1 MLQKNLEAINNLTL
15 QRRLSKITPEESRV
29 GISYCITPTNDYVLL
44 KNDLPTD
51 DLNNPREAA
60 KQMIAKNIHHEMTG
74 NDKIILFGIG
84 LGYLL
89 DEVYQKFPSKIYIY
103 EPDLMLLHFIL
114 SNADISEILAS
125 GRVFIT
131 NDMDELLNKL
141 SSTFLTKDKVE
152 ILYIQNYAIIHNK
165 ELLLLTQKVYD
176 VCKSKIVDINTI
188 AKFSKTW
195 LVNTINNISAVN
207 NNSMYLLS
215 ELENKFTGQ
224 TALIAGAGP
233 SLNENIA
240 HIQANRDK
248 FVIFAVNK
256 VVKYLIQNG
265 ITPDFI
271 VGLDARNM
279 DKTLGGMEGHL
290 SRSNCLMDI
299 RTDSSILNKG
309 FNKIFINF
317 SETDFFIKKL
327 AKYNALMKF
336 YEAGGSA
343 STFALTAATKM
354 GFSQIVLA
362 GVDLAF
368 KDNQIYASGE
378 NMNRVSQNEI
388 IVDSVK
394 KNLVQVKS
402 VSGGIVYT
410 RDDYEAFIHHFE
422 SLIKELNHPN
432 IYNISGFGAYIEG
445 VKAVKFEE
453 LNLSIP
459 ASTSQVS
466 FIPTFKFDLKAFV
479 EEEFCH
485 INNIITMISKGVF
498 SPALLSTIVKSAFIY
513 QYMQSE
519 ILEVLQ
525 KNYAPE
531 LAEPFIEKT
540 KHAIKVVVELL
551 QKNKLV

>member
-1 MLQKNLEAINNLTL
+1 MLQKNLESINNLTL
-15 QRRLSKITPEESRV
+15 QRRLSRISQEESRI
-29 GISYCITPTNDYVLL
+29 GISYCITPTNDYVIL

-60 KQMIAKNIHHEMTG
+60 KQMISKNIHHEMTS

-152 ILYIQNYAIIHNK
+152 ILYIQNYAITHNK

-327 AKYNALMKF
+327 AKSNTSMKF

-343 STFALTAATKM
+343 STFALTAAAKM

-422 SLIKELNHPN
+422 ALIKELNHPN

-453 LNLSIP
+453 LNLSVP

>member
-1 MLQKNLEAINNLTL
+1 MLEKNLEAINNSVI
-15 QRRLSKITPEESRV
+15 QRRLARISAEESRV

-60 KQMIAKNIHHEMTG
+60 KQMVEKNIHHEMG
-74 NDKIILFGIG
+74 SNDTIIIFGIG

-103 EPDLMLLHFIL
+103 EPDIMLLHFVL
-114 SNADISEILAS
+114 SNADISEHLKS

-152 ILYIQNYAIIHNK
+152 IIYIQNYAIVHNK

-188 AKFSKTW
+188 AKFSKRW
-195 LVNTINNISAVN
+195 LINTINNIASVN
-207 NNSMYLLS
+207 NGSMYALS
-215 ELENKFTGQ
+215 ELENKFKGQ

-233 SLNENIA
+233 SLEDNITK
-240 HIQANRDK
+240 IQENRDK
-248 FVIFAVNK
+248 LVIFAVNK
-256 VVKYLIQNG
+256 VVKYLFQNG

-271 VGLDARNM
+271 VGLDASNM
-279 DKTLGGMEGHL
+279 DKTLGGMESTL
-290 SRSNCLMDI
+290 SRSNCIMDI
-299 RTDSSILNKG
+299 RTDSAIINKG

-327 AKYNALMKF
+327 AKYNNTMKF

-343 STFALTAATKM
+343 STFALTAAAKM
-354 GFSQIVLA
+354 GFSQIILA

-368 KDNQIYASGE
+368 KDNRIYADGE

-388 IVDSVK
+388 MVDNVK

-422 SLIKELNHPN
+422 SLVKELNNPN
-432 IYNISGFGAYIEG
+432 IYNISSFGAAIEG
-445 VKAVKFEE
+445 VKAVTFEE
-453 LNLSIP
+453 LNLNTS
-459 ASTSQVS
+459 ASNSQIS
-466 FIPTFKFDLKAFV
+466 FIPTFKFVLKTFID
-479 EEEFCH
+479 EEFCN
-485 INNIITMISKGVF
+485 INNIITMLSKGVF
-498 SPALLSTIVKSAFIY
+498 SPALLSAIVKSAFIY
-513 QYMQSE
+513 QYIQSE
-519 ILEVLQ
+519 VLDVLQ

-540 KHAIKVVVELL
+540 KNAIKTVVEHL

>member
-1 MLQKNLEAINNLTL
+1 MLEKNLEAINNSVI
-15 QRRLSKITPEESRV
+15 QRRLAKISAEESRV

-60 KQMIAKNIHHEMTG
+60 KQMVEKNIHHEMKS
-74 NDKIILFGIG
+74 NDTVIIFGIG

-89 DEVYQKFPSKIYIY
+89 DEVYQKFPCKIFIY
-103 EPDLMLLHFIL
+103 EPDLMLLHFVL
-114 SNADISEILAS
+114 SNADISEHLKS

-152 ILYIQNYAIIHNK
+152 IVYIQNYAIVHNK

-188 AKFSKTW
+188 AKFSKRW
-195 LVNTINNISAVN
+195 LVNTINNIASVN
-207 NNSMYLLS
+207 NSSMYALS
-215 ELENKFTGQ
+215 ELENKFTRQ

-233 SLNENIA
+233 SLEDNISK
-240 HIQANRDK
+240 IQANRDK

-256 VVKYLIQNG
+256 VVKYLLQNG
-265 ITPDFI
+265 ITPDFV

-279 DKTLGGMEGHL
+279 DKTLGGMEGYF
-290 SRSNCLMDI
+290 SRSNCIMDI
-299 RTDSSILNKG
+299 RTDSSIINKG

-327 AKYNALMKF
+327 AKNNTMKF

-343 STFALTAATKM
+343 STFALTAAAKM
-354 GFSQIVLA
+354 GFSQIILA

-368 KDNQIYASGE
+368 KDTKIYAYGE
-378 NMNRVSQNEI
+378 NMNRVSQSEI
-388 IVDSVK
+388 LVDNVK

-402 VSGGIVYT
+402 VNGGIVYT
-410 RDDYEAFIHHFE
+410 RDDYAAFIHHFE
-422 SLIKELNHPN
+422 SLIKELNCPN
-432 IYNISGFGAYIEG
+432 IYNISNFGAAIEG
-445 VKAVKFEE
+445 VKSVPFEE
-453 LNLSIP
+453 LNLNAP
-459 ASTSQVS
+459 ADASQMS
-466 FIPTFKFDLKAFV
+466 FIPTFKFALKTFV
-479 EEEFCH
+479 DEEFCH
-485 INNIITMISKGVF
+485 INNIITILSKGVF
-498 SPALLSTIVKSAFIY
+498 SPALLSAIVKSAFIY

-540 KHAIKVVVELL
+540 KNAIKVVVELL

>member
-1 MLQKNLEAINNLTL
+1 MLNKNLESINNPIL
-15 QRRLSKITPEESRV
+15 QRRLARISPEESRV
-29 GISYCITPTNDYVLL
+29 GIAYCITPTNDYVLL

-60 KQMIAKNIHHEMTG
+60 KKMIKDNIHHEMNK
-74 NDKIILFGIG
+74 NDTIIIFGLG

-89 DEVYQKFPSKIYIY
+89 DEVYQKFPCKIYIY
-103 EPDLMLLHFIL
+103 EPDLMLMHFVL
-114 SNADISEILAS
+114 SNADISEHLAS

-152 ILYIQNYAIIHNK
+152 IVYIQNYAIVKNK

-176 VCKSKIVDINTI
+176 VCKSKIVDVNTI
-188 AKFSKTW
+188 AKFSKRW
-195 LVNTINNISAVN
+195 LINTVNNIAAISN
-207 NNSMYLLS
+207 NNYYLLS
-215 ELENKFTGQ
+215 DLENKFIGQ

-233 SLNENIA
+233 SLSENITK
-240 HIQANRDK
+240 IQANRDK

-256 VVKYLIQNG
+256 VVKYLLQNG
-265 ITPDFI
+265 ITPDFV

-279 DKTLGGMEGHL
+279 DKTLGELEGKLNH
-290 SRSNCLMDI
+290 SNCILDI

-309 FNKIFINF
+309 FAKSFVNF

-327 AKYNALMKF
+327 AKKNSFMKF

-343 STFALTAATKM
+343 STLALVSAIKL
-354 GFSQIVLA
+354 GFSKIVFA

-368 KDNQIYASGE
+368 KDNQIYAYGE
-378 NMNRVSQNEI
+378 NMNRVSQSEI

-394 KNLVQVKS
+394 KNLVQVKA
-402 VSGGIVYT
+402 VNGGIVYT
-410 RDDYEAFIHHFE
+410 RDDYAAFIHHFE
-422 SLIKELNHPN
+422 TIIKELNYSE
-432 IYNISGFGAYIEG
+432 IYNISSFGAHIEG
-445 VKAVKFEE
+445 VKAVSFED
-453 LNLSIP
+453 LNLSSI
-459 ASTSQVS
+459 ASLA
-466 FIPTFKFDLKAFV
+466 PTALVQPFKFELKDFI
-479 EEEFCH
+479 EEEFFH
-485 INNIITMISKGVF
+485 INNIITMLSKGVF
-498 SPALLSTIVKSAFIY
+498 SPALLASIVKSGFIY

-531 LAEPFIEKT
+531 LAEPFINKT
-540 KHAIKVVVELL
+540 KAAIKTVVELL

>member
-15 QRRLSKITPEESRV
+15 QRRLSRISQEESRI
-29 GISYCITPTNDYVLL
+29 GISYCITPTNDYVIL

-60 KQMIAKNIHHEMTG
+60 KQMIAKNIHHEMTS

-89 DEVYQKFPSKIYIY
+89 DEVFQKFPSKIYIY

-152 ILYIQNYAIIHNK
+152 ILYIQNYAITHNK

-233 SLNENIA
+233 SLNENIV

-327 AKYNALMKF
+327 AKYNASMKF

-343 STFALTAATKM
+343 STFALTAAAKM

-422 SLIKELNHPN
+422 ALIKELNHPN

>member
-1 MLQKNLEAINNLTL
+1 MLNKNLEALKNTVI
-15 QRRLSKITPEESRV
+15 QRRLSKISAEESRI

-60 KQMIAKNIHHEMTG
+60 KQMIAKNINHEMKN
-74 NDKIILFGIG
+74 NDTIIIFGIG

-89 DEVYQKFPSKIYIY
+89 DEVYQEFPSKIYIY
-103 EPDLMLLHFIL
+103 EPDLMLLHFVL
-114 SNADISEILAS
+114 SNADISEHLAS

-152 ILYIQNYAIIHNK
+152 IVYIQNYAIVHNK
-165 ELLLLTQKVYD
+165 ELLMLTQKVYD

-188 AKFSKTW
+188 AKFSKRW
-195 LVNTINNISAVN
+195 LVNTINNISAIN
-207 NNSMYLLS
+207 NNNMYLLS

-233 SLNENIA
+233 SLNENLPK
-240 HIQANRDK
+240 IQANRGK

-256 VVKYLIQNG
+256 VVKYLLQNG
-265 ITPDFI
+265 ITPDFV

-279 DKTLGGMEGHL
+279 DKTLGGIDGHL
-290 SRSNCLMDI
+290 SRANCLMDI
-299 RTDSSILNKG
+299 RTDSSIINKG
-309 FNKIFINF
+309 FNKIFVNF

-327 AKYNALMKF
+327 AKYNNTMKF

-343 STFALTAATKM
+343 STFALTAAVKM

-368 KDNQIYASGE
+368 KENQIYAYGE

-422 SLIKELNHPN
+422 ELIKELKFPN
-432 IYNISGFGAYIEG
+432 IYNISSFGAYIEG
-445 VKAVKFEE
+445 VKAVSFEE
-453 LNLSIP
+453 LNLTAP
-459 ASTSQVS
+459 ASTSQIS
-466 FIPTFKFDLKAFV
+466 FIPTFKFDLKTFID
-479 EEEFCH
+479 EEFCN
-485 INNIITMISKGVF
+485 INNIITILSKGVF
-498 SPALLSTIVKSAFIY
+498 SPALLSAIVKSAFIY

-540 KHAIKVVVELL
+540 KASIKVVVELL
-551 QKNKLV
+551 QKTKLV